1 VLRIEETHA
10 FPVARE
16 AAFDYLTDIRS
27 WPEYWPGFVRI
38 RDPCGGTK
46 TRIGPVTRD
55 FVERVS

>member
-1 VLRIEETHA
+1 MLRIEETHA

-38 RDPCGGTK
+38 RDPAHARWANPGD
-46 TRIGPVTRD
+46 P
-55 FVERVS
+55 